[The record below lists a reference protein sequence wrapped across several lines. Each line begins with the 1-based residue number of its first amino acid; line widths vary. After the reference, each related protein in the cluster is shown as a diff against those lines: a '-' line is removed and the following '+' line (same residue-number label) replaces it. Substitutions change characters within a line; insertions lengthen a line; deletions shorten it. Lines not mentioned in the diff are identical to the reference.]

1 MINVPSSFGL
11 VYLVTTESMT
21 PQGQWK
27 WKRNEKMLKDDFYMR
42 KKIKSPSTKSL
53 LDSRQI
59 KVDEKAVLKNR
70 TFWSYFL
77 LAVLKRLQVIQSLYQ
92 TTKKFWTNVTLVLQ
106 TSQQKFSM
114 KWCFSASLVFKR
126 CAIGHFLCCPQ
137 GIQLVSAAKL
147 WGIIGREKC
156 LLCLCK
162 ADRHVF
168 FTVLNMTSKVISW
181 RDHLKALIPPLPAV
195 TCWFFHLHS
204 GPESAPQRS
213 GAQVYLQEP
222 SLGQITGVSAAL
234 YSALW
239 NEMKVKL
246 GPI

>member
-1 MINVPSSFGL
+1 MINVPSSVGL

-70 TFWSYFL
+70 TFGSYFL
-77 LAVLKRLQVIQSLYQ
+77 LAVLKRLQVIQSLYL

-114 KWCFSASLVFKR
+114 KWCFSASPVFKR
-126 CAIGHFLCCPQ
+126 CAIGHFLCCAQ
-137 GIQLVSAAKL
+137 GIL
-147 WGIIGREKC
+147 
-156 LLCLCK
+156 
-162 ADRHVF
+162 RHEVMHF
-168 FTVLNMTSKVISW
+168 SV
-181 RDHLKALIPPLPAV
+181 
-195 TCWFFHLHS
+195 
-204 GPESAPQRS
+204 
-213 GAQVYLQEP
+213 
-222 SLGQITGVSAAL
+222 
-234 YSALW
+234 
-239 NEMKVKL
+239 
-246 GPI
+246 